1 MPVLRVGGHHKGE
14 NPARPGTVR
23 GKADRVDA
31 ASMVL
36 RVPKVRVPGAD
47 TVDEKGCG
55 KGLEQ
60 MGRGDTAVIDREK
73 VIYSIERCVCH
84 VPDACRDCAY
94 DAGHPYNECVE
105 MLLRDALKL
114 LKDSELVV
122 RCKDCKH
129 GEPCACG
136 YGVDCDG
143 VWHDDY
149 GFCSDGER
157 KEGR

>member
-1 MPVLRVGGHHKGE
+1 M
-14 NPARPGTVR
+14 
-23 GKADRVDA
+23 
-31 ASMVL
+31 
-36 RVPKVRVPGAD
+36 
-47 TVDEKGCG
+47 DEKGRG

-73 VIYSIERCVCH
+73 VITHFNDAIEASGNNNKWRFVR
-84 VPDACRDCAY
+84 VD
-94 DAGHPYNECVE
+94 VIK
-105 MLLRDALKL
+105 DALEL

-129 GEPCACG
+129 GEPGACG

-143 VWHDDY
+143 VWHDDD

-157 KEGR
+157 KEGW